1 MKTNI
6 HFGSH
11 LVQFFLEWEMFK
23 KCCRENPNTRFMI
36 NNIFENRAVYETIW
50 KKYCRAGQSTGDN
63 MAHAHCRLNT

>member
-11 LVQFFLEWEMFK
+11 LAQFFLKWEMFK

-36 NNIFENRAVYETIW
+36 NNIFENRGVYEITWKNTVEPGSPKVTIW
-50 KKYCRAGQSTGDN
+50 RMRIAC
-63 MAHAHCRLNT
+63 